1 MDSHQPP
8 DGSAPQAYRI
18 TAEAVHEGAAVLHA
32 AGTDIPLAAAWG
44 GPPTEDPG
52 PADLLAGAFAA
63 CLLKN
68 LARAAALTGFSYTS
82 AHVQVDAR
90 RQDRPP
96 TFVAIDYVLTVGTDE
111 PERRLELVHRN
122 LAKFGTVY
130 NTLAAVCEIDGRI
143 EAHAP

>member
-1 MDSHQPP
+1 MDTTPTP

-18 TAEAVHEGAAVLHA
+18 TAESLHEGASVLHA
-32 AGTDIPLAAAWG
+32 AGADIPLAAAWG
-44 GPPTEDPG
+44 GPPTDEPG
-52 PADLLAGAFAA
+52 PAELLAGAFAA

-96 TFVAIDYVLTVGTDE
+96 RFVASPT
-111 PERRLELVHRN
+111 
-122 LAKFGTVY
+122 
-130 NTLAAVCEIDGRI
+130 C
-143 EAHAP
+143 